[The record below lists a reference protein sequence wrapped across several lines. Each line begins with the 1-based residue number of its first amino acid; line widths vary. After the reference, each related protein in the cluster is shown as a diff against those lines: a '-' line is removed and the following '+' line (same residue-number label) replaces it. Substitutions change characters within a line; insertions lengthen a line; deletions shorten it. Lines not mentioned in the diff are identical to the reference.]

1 MQSSLAES
9 RTSRR
14 TVALAAIVA
23 VVGTVVAGISVAYIA
38 GMFGLSSAV
47 ATQIVSAISV
57 GGAVLAIA
65 LTLVSGGIA
74 GAVVATARWAITK
87 WGEKA
92 AIA

>member
-9 RTSRR
+9 RTSRS

-65 LTLVSGGIA
+65 LALVSGGIA